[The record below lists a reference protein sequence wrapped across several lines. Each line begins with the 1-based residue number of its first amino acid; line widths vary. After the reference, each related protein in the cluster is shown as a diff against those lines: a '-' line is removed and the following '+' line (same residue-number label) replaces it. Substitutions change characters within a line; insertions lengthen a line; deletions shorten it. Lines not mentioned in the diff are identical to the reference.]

1 MNLIAHFAAR
11 WHWRLPAFSADV
23 TLGRVHHSDKEVT
36 NELPLGSASSG
47 VLNRCARRFRE
58 TNRSDTRSEIAHSAP
73 FEKKKNSMSG
83 SFTCAAGVEDVN
95 EKRSTVRGCV
105 LGRFCRLSGQ
115 TERSICHL
123 CASQVREAAPSN
135 GARRCVVLMPN
146 GSFNSISTFFK

>member
-1 MNLIAHFAAR
+1 MALAPPCIFGRRHAR
-11 WHWRLPAFSADV
+11 PRP
-23 TLGRVHHSDKEVT
+23 
-36 NELPLGSASSG
+36 PLGQRGDQRAATRICFEWRVKQVRPSFPRNDSIGHSKW
-47 VLNRCARRFRE
+47 NCALCAVRK
-58 TNRSDTRSEIAHSAP
+58 
-73 FEKKKNSMSG
+73 KKKNSMSG

-146 GSFNSISTFFK
+146 GSFNSISTFFN